1 MKLYQA
7 SSQGVKVELIV
18 RGICGLR
25 PGLSGVSQNIT
36 VRSIVGRFLEHHRI
50 LYAANDGDSKVYL
63 SSADWMQRN
72 LNERVELMFPIEDEK
87 HKDYIL
93 QMLEWMLK
101 DTAKAYNMK
110 SDGSYRRAD
119 KRGKAFNSQEEI
131 YRDIAAASL
140 REEQVK
146 VGRLQPLYRKE
157 E

>member
-1 MKLYQA
+1 
-7 SSQGVKVELIV
+7 
-18 RGICGLR
+18 
-25 PGLSGVSQNIT
+25 
-36 VRSIVGRFLEHHRI
+36 
-50 LYAANDGDSKVYL
+50 
-63 SSADWMQRN
+63 MQRN